1 MNQPDALQQHQ
12 FNNNNNKKNA
22 LTNFSSSYG
31 LNKAINDV
39 EDIKVQIY
47 YSGLITVIYLKE
59 EPEPISSKFD
69 LDLFKTRIR
78 DVCKFDREQ
87 PFTIKW
93 VDEEGDPCTISSQL
107 ELDEAL
113 RLYHLNKENE
123 LIIHVFGNVPMRPGT
138 QCTGEDRNIYRRGA
152 RRWRK
157 IYLVNG
163 HKYQAKRF
171 ARTALCKVCQ
181 DRIWGLGRQGYKCLE
196 CKIMVHKRCHKFILS
211 HCNEVTSN
219 QLVKAQ
225 AEQQKQLN
233 PFVVKRISDEGSND
247 NSKIGNNAAG
257 ASQLSSSN
265 SFSSANSKK
274 MNESSTSL
282 QQALK
287 DEDGQSRR
295 KMDFGENS
303 TGYVFFMGF

>member
-1 MNQPDALQQHQ
+1 MQTMNQPDALQQRQ
-12 FNNNNNKKNA
+12 FNNNTKKSA

-39 EDIKVQIY
+39 EDVKVQIY

-59 EPEPISSKFD
+59 EPGPISSKFD

-78 DVCKFDREQ
+78 DVCRFDREQ

-123 LIIHVFGNVPMRPGT
+123 LIIHVFGNVPTRPGT
-138 QCTGEDRNIYRRGA
+138 QCTGEDRSIYRRGA

-211 HCNEVTSN
+211 HCSEVTSN
-219 QLVKAQ
+219 QLVKAR
-225 AEQQKQLN
+225 AEQLN

-247 NSKIGNNAAG
+247 NSQIGNTAA

-265 SFSSANSKK
+265 SFSSVNSKK
-274 MNESSTSL
+274 MNESSASW
-282 QQALK
+282 QQASK
-287 DEDGQSRR
+287 DEDAQSRR
-295 KMDFGENS
+295 KMEFGENS
-303 TGYVFFMGF
+303 TGYVFFIDN

>member
-1 MNQPDALQQHQ
+1 MQTMNQSDILQQQ
-12 FNNNNNKKNA
+12 PLNTNNKNKM
-22 LTNFSSSYG
+22 LSNFPSSYA
-31 LNKAINDV
+31 LNKPGNDSD
-39 EDIKVQIY
+39 DIKVQIY
-47 YSGLITVIYLKE
+47 YSGVITVIYVKADLDLE
-59 EPEPISSKFD
+59 
-69 LDLFKTRIR
+69 LDLFKAKVR
-78 DVCKFDREQ
+78 DVCKFDKEQ

-93 VDEEGDPCTISSQL
+93 VDEEGDPCTISSQI

-123 LIIHVFGNVPMRPGT
+123 LIIHVFGNVPVRPGT

-211 HCNEVTSN
+211 HCDEVASN
-219 QLVKAQ
+219 QLIGAQ
-225 AEQQKQLN
+225 QQVGKPEVN
-233 PFVVKRISDEGSND
+233 SFVVHRISD
-247 NSKIGNNAAG
+247 NSQLANNSAG
-257 ASQLSSSN
+257 VSQLSSSN
-265 SFSSANSKK
+265 SFSSNISKK
-274 MNESSTSL
+274 LNQSSNSL
-282 QQALK
+282 QQMQQQQK
-287 DEDGQSRR
+287 EDDSQS
-295 KMDFGENS
+295 KNG
-303 TGYVFFMGF
+303 TGYVVFV